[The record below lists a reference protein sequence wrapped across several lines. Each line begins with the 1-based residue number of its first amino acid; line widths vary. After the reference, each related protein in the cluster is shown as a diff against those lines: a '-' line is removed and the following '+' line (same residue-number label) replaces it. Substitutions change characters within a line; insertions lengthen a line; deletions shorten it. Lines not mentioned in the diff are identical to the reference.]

1 MERDQS
7 WYIILEPYDLK
18 ELALICINS
27 DREEVKV
34 NGCKMKNHLS

>member
-18 ELALICINS
+18 ELALIRINS
-27 DREEVKV
+27 KREEVKV
-34 NGCKMKNHLS
+34 NDCEMKNHLS

>member
-1 MERDQS
+1 MEKDQS

-18 ELALICINS
+18 ELELICISS